1 VGGAGTSG
9 DAGGENVYALN
20 PGTMLQEFRIERVL
34 GSGGFGI
41 AYLAQDTKNEV
52 RVAIKEYLP
61 GELAVRVSNSTVRA
75 RSQDDQKHFNDGV
88 FAFLAEAKRVARVT
102 HPNIMVVK
110 RFFTLN
116 GTGYIVLKYV
126 EGQTLKE
133 KLKSGRIPEKSVR
146 SMMGGLLRGLVAIHD
161 QKLLHRDIKPSNIIL
176 GKRKGELSE
185 TPVLIDFGAAREFRS
200 QNSQSMTAFI
210 SPGYSPP
217 EQYGVGGEQGAWTDL
232 YALGATAYR
241 CVAGDPP
248 PDSLRRLKDDPLVP
262 AVIKGA
268 PDYSRPLLEIIDWMM
283 VVSTADRPRSA
294 GQVLELL
301 EKNSGRTNP
310 KHEDVCKIVE
320 DGPDHFV
327 VQIKRPPASSSL
339 QLAFLA
345 TPPHAYLGPP
355 KGKKKNFQDSPYYFK
370 LDRVE
375 SDSGLIG
382 FRGGAEIKSR
392 LGRGAK
398 VVISSADGVV
408 NATSTWPFGHV
419 GDAPDG
425 RWKIL
430 PIVALVGAIT
440 TFGAAALNI
449 GKIQDGICATGAFCT
464 ARQVAFKQVE
474 ACVAAAPHCSI
485 ESCIADFKSRG
496 STERFAARLAALE
509 AGARSACQ
517 ADEARI
523 LNQATQCARDNAC
536 GADQCFAQ
544 YRSQFANGG
553 LRPQMDA
560 ALITAH
566 QACARGPANQP
577 NSGRNP
583 PSSPPTQAQPAPQ
596 AEAPQRRPEASTPS
610 RVAPTPP
617 PAAQPAPPPPPAPTQ
632 PPQPALL
639 LPDGTYSAVRSF
651 TGRKSITDPANCPPS
666 SNVQVTIR
674 GGAIT
679 FEAFEMAAGVTRKW
693 SGRVDQQTG
702 TIGFKGLDAV
712 PPTPNRYTIVG
723 DYKSADIDS
732 QFCGPGTFK
741 IIK

>member
-61 GELAVRVSNSTVRA
+61 SELAVRVSNSTVRA

-133 KLKSGRIPEKSVR
+133 KLKSGRISEKSVR
-146 SMMGGLLRGLVAIHD
+146 SMMSGLLRGLVAIHD

-176 GKRKGELSE
+176 GKRKGQLFE

-210 SPGYSPP
+210 SPGFSPP

-241 CVAGDPP
+241 CIAGEAP
-248 PDSLRRLKDDPLVP
+248 PDSLRRLTDDPLAP
-262 AVIKGA
+262 AAVKGA
-268 PDYSRPLLEIIDWMM
+268 PEYSRQLLEIIDWMM
-283 VVSTADRPRSA
+283 AVRPADRPQDA

-301 EKNSGRTNP
+301 EKNDGTEP
-310 KHEDVCKIVE
+310 KPKDVCKIVE

-327 VQIKRPPASSSL
+327 IQLKRPPASSAL
-339 QLAFLA
+339 QLAFLV
-345 TPPHAYLGPP
+345 TPPQAYLGPP
-355 KGKKKNFQDSPYYFK
+355 RGKKQNFQDSPYHFT

-392 LGRGAK
+392 LGRGAN
-398 VVISSADGVV
+398 VVISSSDGVV
-408 NATSTWPFGHV
+408 NATSTWPFGYV
-419 GDAPDG
+419 GDAPSGG
-425 RWKIL
+425 RKVL

-474 ACVAAAPHCSI
+474 ACVAAALHCSI
-485 ESCIADFKSRG
+485 DSCIADFKNRG
-496 STERFAARLAALE
+496 STERFAARLVDLE
-509 AGARSACQ
+509 AGVRSACQ
-517 ADEARI
+517 AEEARI

-536 GADQCFAQ
+536 GSDQCFAQ

-553 LRPQMDA
+553 LRSQMDA
-560 ALITAH
+560 ALLTAH

-577 NSGRNP
+577 NAGRNP
-583 PSSPPTQAQPAPQ
+583 QGAPPTQDASAPR
-596 AEAPQRRPEASTPS
+596 AEAPQRRPDASTPS

-617 PAAQPAPPPPPAPTQ
+617 PAAQPTPSLPPAAAQ

-651 TGRKSITDPANCPPS
+651 TGRKSTTDPANCPPS

-674 GGAIT
+674 AGAIT

-702 TIGFKGLDAV
+702 IIGFKGLDAV

-741 IIK
+741 ITR